1 MLWSIGAP
9 HRYMLGL
16 ALERDGALAPFARPL
31 EDASAGGSR
40 RTHVTRLA
48 CPGPPGHR

>member
-1 MLWSIGAP
+1 
-9 HRYMLGL
+9 MLGL